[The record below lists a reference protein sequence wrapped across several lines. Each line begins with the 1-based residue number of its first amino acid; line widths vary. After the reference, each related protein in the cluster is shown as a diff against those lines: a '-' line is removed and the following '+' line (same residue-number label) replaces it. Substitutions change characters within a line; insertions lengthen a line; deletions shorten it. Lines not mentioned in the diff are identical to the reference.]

1 MGSNKERSN
10 IEASNMADGMNYK
23 AILKDETS
31 QEGRRFKI
39 DEDCGSSF
47 AYLIEKLKVV
57 FANLGSRQ
65 FDVAWVDSDVDEVK
79 IGSDEELM
87 IALSEMT
94 GPVYK
99 ISVKINAKKFE
110 DEGGA
115 QADNGEVHQGV
126 TCEGCEGLVIG
137 NRYKCLVCPDYDL
150 CAKCEAKGLHP
161 GHNMMRMASAQG
173 TWPHHIFKRIHRMQ
187 ERAVNREKC
196 RERGEED
203 KEAKDEN
210 KTENNTWGRRGFR
223 GGRCGMRGRAFQGP
237 NPFEAM
243 MKGWMG
249 AGGMPQCADNEEMK
263 KQHEKAWLLPRRR
276 MKQLTKLPQRLPKL
290 CMAAMPTS

>member
-10 IEASNMADGMNYK
+10 IEASNMADGVNYK

-31 QEGRRFKI
+31 QEVRRFKI

-65 FDVAWVDSDVDEVK
+65 FDVAWVDSDGDEVK

-115 QADNGEVHQGV
+115 QADNGEVHPGV
-126 TCEGCEGLVIG
+126 TCDGCEGRVIG
-137 NRYKCLVCPDYDL
+137 NRYKCLVCPHLQEDPQDAGES
-150 CAKCEAKGLHP
+150 CQPREVP
-161 GHNMMRMASAQG
+161 GA
-173 TWPHHIFKRIHRMQ
+173 
-187 ERAVNREKC
+187 
-196 RERGEED
+196 
-203 KEAKDEN
+203 
-210 KTENNTWGRRGFR
+210 RR
-223 GGRCGMRGRAFQGP
+223 
-237 NPFEAM
+237 
-243 MKGWMG
+243 
-249 AGGMPQCADNEEMK
+249 
-263 KQHEKAWLLPRRR
+263 
-276 MKQLTKLPQRLPKL
+276 
-290 CMAAMPTS
+290 

>member
-1 MGSNKERSN
+1 MG
-10 IEASNMADGMNYK
+10 
-23 AILKDETS
+23 
-31 QEGRRFKI
+31 
-39 DEDCGSSF
+39 
-47 AYLIEKLKVV
+47 
-57 FANLGSRQ
+57 
-65 FDVAWVDSDVDEVK
+65 
-79 IGSDEELM
+79 
-87 IALSEMT
+87 
-94 GPVYK
+94 
-99 ISVKINAKKFE
+99 INAKKFE

-115 QADNGEVHQGV
+115 QADNGEVHPGV
-126 TCEGCEGLVIG
+126 TCDGCEGRVIG

-203 KEAKDEN
+203 KEA
-210 KTENNTWGRRGFR
+210 
-223 GGRCGMRGRAFQGP
+223 
-237 NPFEAM
+237 M

-263 KQHEKAWLLPRRR
+263 KQHEEGVAAAKAAHE
-276 MKQLTKLPQRLPKL
+276 
-290 CMAAMPTS
+290 AAHKAATEAAKAMHGGNADFLMNVGNYVAAALDPFGVNVDVSVESPDGV